1 MKAGIIGY
9 GAYVPRLRI
18 KSMEIAKVWG
28 KDPESVAK
36 LVGEKSVP
44 SLDEDAATMA
54 VAAAKIALERAG
66 IDPSEIGAV
75 YIGSESH
82 PYVVKSTSAIV
93 AEAIGAAPEMT
104 AADLEFACKAGT
116 AGFQAAI
123 GLIESGH
130 IKAGLA
136 IGSDTSQG
144 RPGDALEYTASA
156 GAAAYIFGTD
166 GIIATVN
173 DFCSFTTDTP
183 DFWRREGEDY
193 PRHGGRFT
201 GEPAYFRHVLSA
213 TKMLLEK
220 TNTTVEDYDYFV
232 FHQPNA
238 KFPLIAAKKLGIE
251 KEKVL
256 PGLLVPKIGN
266 TYSAAVPLGLAAVL
280 DIAKPGDRILI
291 TSFGSGAGSDSFS
304 LTVEDAIEEKRSK
317 GIPLKEFV
325 EDKKYIGYAEYLKYR
340 KKIKGVEG

>member
-1 MKAGIIGY
+1 MKVGIVGY

-18 KSMEIAKVWG
+18 KSSDIAKIWG
-28 KDPESVAK
+28 KDEESVAK

-44 SLDEDAATMA
+44 NMDEDAATMA
-54 VAAAKIALERAG
+54 VTASRFALARAG
-66 IDPSEIGAV
+66 INPADIGAV

-82 PYVVKSTSAIV
+82 PYVVKSTAAIV
-93 AEAIGAAPEMT
+93 AEAIEATPVMT

-116 AGFQAAI
+116 AGFQAAM
-123 GLIESGH
+123 GLIKAGY

-144 RPGDALEYTASA
+144 RPGDALEYTAAA
-156 GAAAYIFGTD
+156 GAAAYIFGTES
-166 GIIATVN
+166 IIATVN

-201 GEPAYFRHVLSA
+201 GEPAYFKHVLSA
-213 TKMLLEK
+213 TKLLLEK
-220 TNTTVEDYDYFV
+220 TGTTVDDYDYFV

-238 KFPLIAAKKLGIE
+238 KFPIIAAKKLGVP
-251 KEKVL
+251 KEKIL

-266 TYSAAVPLGLAAVL
+266 TYSGAVPLGLAAVL
-280 DIAKPGDRILI
+280 DIAKPGDRLLA

-304 LTVEDAIEEKRSK
+304 ITVEDEIEKKR
-317 GIPLKEFV
+317 GLAPLVNEFV
-325 EDKKYIGYAEYLKYR
+325 ENKKYIGYAEYVKYR
-340 KKIKGVEG
+340 KKIKGVEA